1 MTGEWFRIGYMR
13 QLTLLLTLSSL
24 LLVAGCTF
32 YADHPVKAFS
42 QATGAEGFERALWK
56 EIQQQ
61 DWKDVSSHIASN
73 FVYVTPAGRF
83 EREAAL
89 EQIEKMRLQDYSI
102 ADLTTEM
109 NRDTFIVTYTIL
121 LRGTAGAAAL
131 PGTPERRMTVWQ
143 QQKGGWVA
151 IAHSV
156 FGAEN
161 K

>member
-1 MTGEWFRIGYMR
+1 
-13 QLTLLLTLSSL
+13 
-24 LLVAGCTF
+24 
-32 YADHPVKAFS
+32 
-42 QATGAEGFERALWK
+42 
-56 EIQQQ
+56 
-61 DWKDVSSHIASN
+61 
-73 FVYVTPAGRF
+73 
-83 EREAAL
+83 
-89 EQIEKMRLQDYSI
+89 MRLQDYSI

-156 FGAEN
+156 LGAEN